1 MLEAIVRVKELGLD
15 FDHAEHKILYDAA
28 KDIVGVDGIVCEVG
42 LRQGGGM
49 GIMILGC
56 IDTENTNRPFIAIDP
71 YGNLMYNAQEG
82 LNVRYDY
89 TNDMKY
95 ETLIALC
102 KVSLQNNLYFDLI
115 CLEDT
120 TFFSKYESGI
130 PIYNLHT
137 TVVNTYAL
145 VHLDGPHALKDVL
158 TEVEFFMDRIA
169 NDGYIVLD
177 DVKYYDLSKIEPLL
191 INNSFKL
198 VANDG
203 KKASYKKVNK
213 DEILNN
219 NTVSE

>member
-28 KDIVGVDGIVCEVG
+28 KDIAGIEGIVCEVG
-42 LRQGGGM
+42 LREGGGM

-56 IDTENTNRPFIAIDP
+56 IDTQNTNRPFIAIDP
-71 YGNLMYNAQEG
+71 YGNLMYNAQEAKT
-82 LNVRYDY
+82 VRYDY
-89 TNDMKY
+89 TNNMKY
-95 ETLIALC
+95 NALIALY
-102 KVSLQNNLYFDLI
+102 KVALQHNLHFDLI

-120 TFFSKYESGI
+120 TFFDKYDSGI
-130 PIYNLHT
+130 PIYNGSA

-158 TEVEFFMDRIA
+158 AEVEFFMSRVA
-169 NDGYIVLD
+169 TGGYIVLD
-177 DVKYYDLSKIEPLL
+177 DVLYYDLSKIESLL

-198 VANDG
+198 IENDG
-203 KKASYKKVNK
+203 KKASYKKVSE

-219 NTVSE
+219 NTVS